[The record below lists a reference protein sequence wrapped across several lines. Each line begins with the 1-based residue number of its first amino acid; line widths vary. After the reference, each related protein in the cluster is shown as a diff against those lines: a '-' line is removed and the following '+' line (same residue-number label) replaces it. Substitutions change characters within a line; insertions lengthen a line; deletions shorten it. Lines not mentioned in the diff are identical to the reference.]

1 MMKGLHLEQINIDNI
16 IDIVL
21 TDEYLLNY
29 VSLLV
34 NRRLPTHSNMLD
46 KQSRI
51 DIVDQSINQAFED
64 IQIEALLQQL
74 IQQSRGEAPAPTG
87 RPIIQPNFSPSEPRA
102 VSSHTA
108 RRVVKSMNRSRSA
121 EAVLGGARDRV
132 ASVDSEASTV
142 RFISTSS
149 NGPASVIT
157 MQKLLNLQ
165 RNDEHM
171 DVDLK
176 SDSTI
181 STASDDVLFEHAD
194 QEGSESGPG
203 AEEGTGRQ
211 STDKLR
217 REVDEYMDQWEQHAL
232 SKGLRPGDALTDL
245 VNEPSVTSMGSWEK
259 RIRDRL
265 DGNFDSD
272 GDDDFEIPNPPSDRL
287 EISRGGMNESS
298 TISPIKDEYLSS
310 PTSLNGKLYYFDQ
323 SRFDADA
330 DYAVAVGVDEADRVD
345 HRGRTRRSRTNNT
358 NRRVQFAHTLVN
370 DVKYRDY
377 FESAEK
383 PMLFYSHYEEQRF
396 KMDHSRELERADALG
411 LSWTEWMELRTDE
424 DVAVDEENDAGEL
437 YADDS
442 QFDYDDVEVDFGSDD
457 GDYRPIDLLGKTYIG
472 RSYDDLGDDF

>member
-1 MMKGLHLEQINIDNI
+1 MMKGLNLEQINIDNI

-29 VSLLV
+29 VSLLIK
-34 NRRLPTHSNMLD
+34 RRLPAQSNMLD

-51 DIVDQSINQAFED
+51 NIVDQSINQAFED
-64 IQIEALLQQL
+64 IQIEALLQEL
-74 IQQSRGEAPAPTG
+74 IRQSRGSAPASRPTI
-87 RPIIQPNFSPSEPRA
+87 RPNFSPSEPLP

-121 EAVLGGARDRV
+121 EAMLGGTRDRV

-142 RFISTSS
+142 RIISTSS
-149 NGPASVIT
+149 NGSVPVIT
-157 MQKLLNLQ
+157 IQKLLNLQ
-165 RNDEHM
+165 SNDEHM

-181 STASDDVLFEHAD
+181 STASDDDLFEHAD
-194 QEGSESGPG
+194 QEGSERGQS

-217 REVDEYMDQWEQHAL
+217 REVDEYMNQWEQHAL
-232 SKGLRPGDALTDL
+232 TEGLRPLTDL
-245 VNEPSVTSMGSWEK
+245 VNEPSVTSMDSWEK

-265 DGNFDSD
+265 DGNVDSD
-272 GDDDFEIPNPPSDRL
+272 GDDDFEIPNPPADRL
-287 EISRGGMNESS
+287 DKGGLNESS

-310 PTSLNGKLYYFDQ
+310 PTSFNGKLFFFDQ

-330 DYAVAVGVDEADRVD
+330 DYAVAAVGVDEADGKD
-345 HRGRTRRSRTNNT
+345 RGRRSRRKSNT
-358 NRRVQFAHTLVN
+358 DRRVQFAHTLVN

-377 FESAEK
+377 CESAEK
-383 PMLFYSHYEEQRF
+383 PVLFYTHYEEQRF
-396 KMDHSRELERADALG
+396 KMDHSRELEQADALG

-424 DVAVDEENDAGEL
+424 DVALDEENDAAEM

-442 QFDYDDVEVDFGSDD
+442 QFDYDDVEVEFDNDD

>member
-1 MMKGLHLEQINIDNI
+1 MMKGLNLEQINIDNI

-29 VSLLV
+29 VSLLIK
-34 NRRLPTHSNMLD
+34 RRLPAQSNMLD

-51 DIVDQSINQAFED
+51 NIVDQSINQAFED
-64 IQIEALLQQL
+64 IQIEALLQEL
-74 IQQSRGEAPAPTG
+74 IRQSRGSAPASRPTI
-87 RPIIQPNFSPSEPRA
+87 RPNFSPSEPLP

-121 EAVLGGARDRV
+121 EAMLGGTRDRV

-142 RFISTSS
+142 RIISTSS
-149 NGPASVIT
+149 NGSAPVIT

-165 RNDEHM
+165 SNDEHM

-181 STASDDVLFEHAD
+181 STASDDALFEHAD
-194 QEGSESGPG
+194 QEGSERGQG
-203 AEEGTGRQ
+203 TEEGMGRQ
-211 STDKLR
+211 STEKLR
-217 REVDEYMDQWEQHAL
+217 REVDEYMNQWEQHAL
-232 SKGLRPGDALTDL
+232 TEGLRPLTDL
-245 VNEPSVTSMGSWEK
+245 VNEPSVTSMYSWEK

-265 DGNFDSD
+265 DGNVDSE
-272 GDDDFEIPNPPSDRL
+272 GDDDFEIPNPPADRL
-287 EISRGGMNESS
+287 DRGGLNESS

-310 PTSLNGKLYYFDQ
+310 PTSLNGKLFFFDQ

-330 DYAVAVGVDEADRVD
+330 DYAVAAVGVDEADGKD
-345 HRGRTRRSRTNNT
+345 RGRRSRRKSNT
-358 NRRVQFAHTLVN
+358 DRRVQFAHNLVN

-377 FESAEK
+377 CESAEK
-383 PMLFYSHYEEQRF
+383 PVLFYTHYEEQRF
-396 KMDHSRELERADALG
+396 KMDHSRELEQADALG

-424 DVAVDEENDAGEL
+424 DVALDEENDAAEM

-442 QFDYDDVEVDFGSDD
+442 QFDYDDVEVEFDNDD

>member
-1 MMKGLHLEQINIDNI
+1 MMKGLNLEQINIDNI
-16 IDIVL
+16 INIVL

-29 VSLLV
+29 VSLLIK
-34 NRRLPTHSNMLD
+34 RRLPTQSNMLD

-51 DIVDQSINQAFED
+51 NIVDQSINQAFED
-64 IQIEALLQQL
+64 IQIEALLKEL
-74 IQQSRGEAPAPTG
+74 IQQSRGSEPASRPTI
-87 RPIIQPNFSPSEPRA
+87 RPNFSPSEPLP

-121 EAVLGGARDRV
+121 EAMLGGTRDRV

-142 RFISTSS
+142 PFISTSS
-149 NGPASVIT
+149 NGSAPVIT

-165 RNDEHM
+165 SNNEHM

-181 STASDDVLFEHAD
+181 SSSSDDVLFEHAD
-194 QEGSESGPG
+194 QEGAELGQG
-203 AEEGTGRQ
+203 VEEGTGRQ

-217 REVDEYMDQWEQHAL
+217 REVDEYMNQWEQHAL
-232 SKGLRPGDALTDL
+232 TEGLRLGDTLTDL
-245 VNEPSVTSMGSWEK
+245 VNEPSVTSMDSWEK

-265 DGNFDSD
+265 DGNIDSD
-272 GDDDFEIPNPPSDRL
+272 GDDDFEIPNRPADRL
-287 EISRGGMNESS
+287 DRGGLNESS
-298 TISPIKDEYLSS
+298 AISPIKDEYLSS
-310 PTSLNGKLYYFDQ
+310 PTSLNGKLYFFDQ

-330 DYAVAVGVDEADRVD
+330 DYAVAVGVDEADGED
-345 HRGRTRRSRTNNT
+345 QGRRSRRRSNT
-358 NRRVQFAHTLVN
+358 DRRVQFAHTLVN

-377 FESAEK
+377 CESAEK
-383 PMLFYSHYEEQRF
+383 PTLFYTHYEEQRF

-424 DVAVDEENDAGEL
+424 DVAVDEENDAAEM

-442 QFDYDDVEVDFGSDD
+442 QFEYDDVEVDFDYDD
-457 GDYRPIDLLGKTYIG
+457 GDYRPIDLMGKTYIC

>member
-29 VSLLV
+29 VSLLIK
-34 NRRLPTHSNMLD
+34 RRLPTQSNMLD
-46 KQSRI
+46 QQSRI

-64 IQIEALLQQL
+64 IQIEALLQEL
-74 IQQSRGEAPAPTG
+74 IRQSRGAAPGDRST
-87 RPIIQPNFSPSEPRA
+87 IIPNFSPSEPLP
-102 VSSHTA
+102 VSSHTV

-121 EAVLGGARDRV
+121 EAVLGGTRDRV
-132 ASVDSEASTV
+132 ASVDSDASTV

-149 NGPASVIT
+149 TGLAPVIT
-157 MQKLLNLQ
+157 MQTLLNLQ
-165 RNDEHM
+165 SNDEHM

-181 STASDDVLFEHAD
+181 STATDDDDLFDHAD
-194 QEGSESGPG
+194 GEGPERGQG
-203 AEEGTGRQ
+203 VEEGTGRQ

-217 REVDEYMDQWEQHAL
+217 REVDEYMNQWEQHAL
-232 SKGLRPGDALTDL
+232 TEGLRPGDALTNL
-245 VNEPSVTSMGSWEK
+245 VNEPSVTSMDSWEK
-259 RIRDRL
+259 RIRERL
-265 DGNFDSD
+265 DGNVDSD

-287 EISRGGMNESS
+287 GRGGLNETSS

-310 PTSLNGKLYYFDQ
+310 PTSLNGKLYFFDQ

-330 DYAVAVGVDEADRVD
+330 DYAVAVGVDKADEEDRD
-345 HRGRTRRSRTNNT
+345 RRSRRKNNT
-358 NRRVQFAHTLVN
+358 NRRVHFAHSLVN

-377 FESAEK
+377 SESAEK
-383 PMLFYSHYEEQRF
+383 PMLFYTHYEEQRF

-424 DVAVDEENDAGEL
+424 DVAVDEVNDAAEM
-437 YADDS
+437 YAGDS
-442 QFDYDDVEVDFGSDD
+442 QFDYDDDKVEIDFGSDD